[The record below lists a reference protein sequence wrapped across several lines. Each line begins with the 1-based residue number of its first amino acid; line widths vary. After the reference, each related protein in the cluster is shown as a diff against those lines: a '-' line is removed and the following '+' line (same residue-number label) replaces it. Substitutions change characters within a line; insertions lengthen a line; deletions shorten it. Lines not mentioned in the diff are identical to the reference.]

1 MHLDQFPLLSLRY
14 IIATEARTHLDKG
27 LLGSSAG
34 IVDRPRPILGEKL
47 DGREPLNANLGSD
60 LFVLI
65 RIRVHLSDD
74 DVLLV
79 LERRGDLFVDGFQ
92 RLAVSAPGGGKGDE
106 DVFAAAD
113 ELVVVLVVDFEG
125 GGGRGRFDGGLDAG
139 LFGDARVRGRTR
151 SQLQFSARGG

>member
-1 MHLDQFPLLSLRY
+1 MRYDQFKLLPLRY
-14 IIATEARTHLDKG
+14 IIAKRTQPHLNEG
-27 LLGSSAG
+27 LLGPSAS
-34 IVDRPRPILGEKL
+34 IIDRPRPILGEKL

-60 LFVLI
+60 LLVLI
-65 RIRVHLSDD
+65 RIRVHLGDD

-92 RLAVSAPGGGKGDE
+92 GLAVSAPRGRKGDE

-125 GGGRGRFDGGLDAG
+125 GGRRGRFNGRLDTGLFSDAG
-139 LFGDARVRGRTR
+139 VRGRTR
-151 SQLQFSARGG
+151 I

>member
-1 MHLDQFPLLSLRY
+1 MRYDEFHLLFLRRS
-14 IIATEARTHLDKG
+14 IATSTQTHLDKG
-27 LLGSSAG
+27 LLGPSAG

-60 LFVLI
+60 LLVLI
-65 RIRVHLSDD
+65 RIRVHLGDD
-74 DVLLV
+74 DVLLI
-79 LERRGDLFVDGFQ
+79 LERRSDLFVDGFQ
-92 RLAVSAPGGGKGDE
+92 RLAVSTPGGGKGDE

>member
-1 MHLDQFPLLSLRY
+1 MHLDQIPLLSLRY

-27 LLGSSAG
+27 LLGPSAG
-34 IVDRPRPILGEKL
+34 IVDRPRSILGEKL

-60 LFVLI
+60 LLVLI

-79 LERRGDLFVDGFQ
+79 LESRGDLFVDGLQ
-92 RLAVSAPGGGKGDE
+92 GLAVSTPGGGKGDE
-106 DVFAAAD
+106 NVFAAAD

-125 GGGRGRFDGGLDAG
+125 GGRRGRFNGGLDTG
-139 LFGDARVRGRTR
+139 LFGDAGVRGRTR
-151 SQLQFSARGG
+151 T